1 MRVSRRAALV
11 RRGTLALA
19 LLLGCSGGLEGDVV
33 TDPVADWSFVA
44 NAEDVSFAA
53 GNGET
58 FTTVVANPIAHEG
71 GLYLTVSTLFTFR
84 DDGLDAILAGEG
96 VRMRADG
103 KVYDLSATHLTDP
116 RDIDPLLPTLVRA
129 NGMEATGVRWDPE
142 PSRYPGTQMPRWFF
156 RLVSA
161 ERRP

>member
-1 MRVSRRAALV
+1 M
-11 RRGTLALA
+11 
-19 LLLGCSGGLEGDVV
+19 V

-84 DDGLDAILAGEG
+84 DDALDAILAGEG

-142 PSRYPGTQMPRWFF
+142 PSRHPGTQMPRWFF

-161 ERRP
+161 ERGP